1 MQHSIRLAQKK
12 DMKTVLELITELA
25 VFEKEPDAVT
35 ITEDTLINLGTGDNP
50 LFTCFVAEYN
60 DKVVGAAIVYFRFS
74 TWNGKS
80 LHLED
85 LIVREDHRGLGIGK
99 ALYNQVM
106 LYGKEQG
113 VGRVEWVVLDWNK
126 NAIDFYEKTGVTFLK
141 DWHLVQMNKEQLNT
155 YVASI
160 N

>member
-1 MQHSIRLAQKK
+1 MQHSIRPAQKK

-50 LFTCFVAEYN
+50 LFTCFVAEN
-60 DKVVGAAIVYFRFS
+60 NGKVVGTAIVYFRFS
-74 TWNGKS
+74 TWSGKS

-85 LIVREDHRGLGIGK
+85 LIVREDCRGLGIGK

-106 LYGKEQG
+106 LYAQEQD

>member
-1 MQHSIRLAQKK
+1 MQHFIRLAQKK

-25 VFEKEPDAVT
+25 IFEKEPDAVT
-35 ITEDTLINLGTGDNP
+35 ITEDTLINLGTGNNP

-60 DKVVGAAIVYFRFS
+60 SKVVGAAIVYFRFS

-106 LYGKEQG
+106 LYAKEQE
-113 VGRVEWVVLDWNK
+113 VGRVEWVVLDWNES
-126 NAIDFYEKTGVTFLK
+126 AIKFYDKTGVTFLK
-141 DWHLVQMNKEQLNT
+141 DWHLVQMNKEQLNA